1 MMEEAFL
8 SREEALVLLDELQ
21 DFLPRLEAGELDD
34 EMALQAE
41 RLVEGLSQ
49 LPLPPEVLE
58 DHEKEMG
65 MWEELLLSAR
75 GEDRQDQGAPLSG
88 QLEDRVLRL
97 RGMVEEGIEP

>member
-1 MMEEAFL
+1 MTEETPL
-8 SREEALVLLDELQ
+8 TREDALILLDELQ
-21 DFLPRLEAGELDD
+21 EFLPRLEAGELDD
-34 EMALQAE
+34 ETAVQAE
-41 RLVEGLSQ
+41 RLVQGLSQ

-75 GEDRQDQGAPLSG
+75 GEDRKDEGAPLSG

-97 RGMVEEGIEP
+97 RGMVEEGVEP